1 MMLPTRSPGGFVGLL
16 TILWILS
23 PAVMAGESLDAP
35 VPTNPVDRLHLD
47 WLTGEP
53 PQYAVLAMPPGSEEN
68 PLVGAY
74 VMFDPAS
81 SFATA
86 RRSIEALGGM
96 IVGEVRSLHAL
107 VVAIRYRAVGALATE
122 PGVRYIEPALPRFD
136 SVNDVTRITTAV
148 DPVQGYPYLLDG
160 SGIRALVYDV
170 GPISHTHP
178 DFAGRVTY
186 IDSGPLADHPTH
198 VAGTLGGSGAASGG
212 LLRGMAPNVEFYS
225 ATLEFLLG
233 DDCPPEYCPPGFYP
247 WRFITNPGDIEED
260 YAVAIEQGIDIASNS
275 IGLQI
280 AGHGGDISQY
290 GDYTFTSS
298 LLDAIVTGSLGRRIC
313 VVWAAG
319 NEGGTGSIPPPAAAK
334 NPIIVGA
341 VNNPDKTVASFSSG
355 GPTDDGRIKPD
366 VVAPGCSI
374 VEEFQA
380 EQAVPGIYS
389 CWATDP
395 ERLYERACGTSMATP
410 AVAGIG
416 CLILQEYRRLFALS
430 EDAADL
436 PYNST
441 LRAILAHTA
450 EDLEAPGPDYQTGFG
465 LVQAQAA
472 IDFMRTYAFD
482 ERSLSREGFVKY
494 GIKVEAGTPELRVTL
509 AWDDP
514 PAMPYSDPALVHD
527 LDLVV
532 YDPRGTRHYPWTLD
546 PSNPAAP
553 AVRTQEDHRNV
564 IEQVLVDNPMPGVW
578 RVGVKGTS
586 FDRGLQSYSICGT
599 PGLGKPRLSSLP
611 N

>member
-1 MMLPTRSPGGFVGLL
+1 MTRVRRIGVAVSIVLFVA
-16 TILWILS
+16 S
-23 PAVMAGESLDAP
+23 AAVAGDSLDAP
-35 VPTNPVDRLHLD
+35 TPVNPVDRLHLD

-53 PQYAVLAMPPGSEEN
+53 PQYAVLAAPPGFEDD

-74 VMFDPAS
+74 VMLDPEVSIA
-81 SFATA
+81 AG
-86 RRSIEALGGM
+86 RRSIEAIGGM
-96 IVGEVRSLHAL
+96 VIDEVRSLHAL
-107 VVAIRYRAVGALATE
+107 VVAMRYRDVGYLATE
-122 PGVRYIEPALPRFD
+122 AGVRYIEPALPLFEG
-136 SVNDVTRITTAV
+136 VNDVTRVTTSV
-148 DPVQGYPYLLDG
+148 DPVQTYPYFLDG
-160 SGIRALVYDV
+160 TGIRALVYDV

-186 IDSGPLADHPTH
+186 IDSGALSDHPTH

-212 LLRGMAPNVEFYS
+212 AYRGMAPNVEFYS

-233 DDCPPEYCPPGFYP
+233 DDCPPEYCPPGFFP

-260 YAVAIEQGIDIASNS
+260 YDVAIARGIDIASNS
-275 IGLQI
+275 IGLAI

-298 LLDAIVTGSLGRRIC
+298 LIDAIVTGSLGRRIC

-319 NEGGTGSIPPPAAAK
+319 NEGGIGTIPPPAAAK

-341 VNNPDKTVASFSSG
+341 INNPDKTVASFSSG

-374 VEEFQA
+374 LVMFQEEQA
-380 EQAVPGIYS
+380 EPGILS

-395 ERLYERACGTSMATP
+395 ARYYQRACGTSMATP

-416 CLILQEYRRLFALS
+416 CLILEQYRRMFPLS
-430 EDAADL
+430 DEAADL

-450 EDLEAPGPDYQTGFG
+450 EDLEAPGPDYRTGYG

-472 IDFMRTYAFD
+472 IDFMRTFAFD
-482 ERSLSREGFVKY
+482 ERTLPRSGIVKY
-494 GIKVEAGTPELRVTL
+494 TIKVDDGAPELRVTL

-532 YDPRGTRHYPWTLD
+532 YAPDGTRHYPWTLD
-546 PSNPAAP
+546 PANPAAP
-553 AVRTQEDHRNV
+553 AVRTQDDHRNI
-564 IEQVLVDNPMPGVW
+564 IEQVFVEDPAPGIW
-578 RVGVKGTS
+578 RVGVQGTS
-586 FDRGLQSYSICGT
+586 LDAITQSFSICGT
-599 PGLGKPRLSSLP
+599 PGLGKPQLSSSSR
-611 N
+611 